1 MAEQAANVSDWR
13 GKHVVDREGK
23 KVGRLEDVYYDT
35 ETDEPV
41 FGTVRQGMLSKR
53 TTFVPLRQVHTS
65 PDWLQ
70 VMVTRRQVKDAPSLD
85 ATGELSGATEAA
97 LYEHYGVPYEAP
109 ATPSG
114 RRLGR
119 R

>member
-1 MAEQAANVSDWR
+1 MARQGANVADWR
-13 GKHVVDREGK
+13 GKNLVDRDGDKIGK
-23 KVGRLEDVYYDT
+23 LDDVYYDT

-41 FGTVRQGMLSKR
+41 FGTVKIGLLSKR
-53 TTFVPLRQVHTS
+53 VTFVPLRQVQTS

-70 VMVTRRQVKDAPSLD
+70 VMVTKRQVKDAPRLD
-85 ATGELSGATEAA
+85 PDGELSGATEAA
-97 LYEHYGVPYEAP
+97 VYEHYGIAYEPPPTA
-109 ATPSG
+109 SG